1 MPTASCSSWRSR
13 TALRFRT
20 EFGVI
25 DIEPGEVCVIP
36 RGVIFR
42 VELIDGPARA
52 YVCENYGGGF
62 TLPDRGPIG
71 ANCLA
76 NPRDFLTP
84 VAAYEDIEAPHT
96 LIVKWGGELYRTEVA
111 HSPIDV
117 VAWHGNY
124 YPYKYD
130 LRRFSPV
137 GAIAFDHPDPS
148 IFTVM
153 TSPSETPGTAN
164 IDFVIFPERWAVAEN
179 TFRPPW
185 YHRNIMSEFMGLVYG
200 VYDAKPEGF
209 VPGGMSLHNQML
221 PHGPDADAFNHA
233 SNVEL
238 KPVKLTNTLA
248 FMFETRFR
256 QRVTKYAAELD
267 TRQDDYADCWSGLAQ
282 ALQSEQARAG
292 LMKLASLKHGRDGR
306 LVVVSRD
313 LARCA
318 DASAC
323 RADLAGGARRLG
335 RRRAAP
341 HRDRGCARSRAHRAR
356 AVRPGEVRRA
366 AAALARLGRRVGLRE
381 PCGAGAPRAR
391 RRAAGLVLDRSAD
404 VSRRLGRLH
413 RARAIRSRSP
423 TLAWGVDLEAEVGVI
438 CDDVP
443 MGASVAAAARRD
455 PADRDPQRCE
465 LPQPHPGRARE
476 GLRLP
481 AGQGTD
487 RVLARRRDAGRAGRT
502 RGTARSCRCRCS
514 RGSTARRSAGPMRA
528 PT

>member
-1 MPTASCSSWRSR
+1 MNELVSPTIGLSSSLIANYMSGFGNTFETEALPGALPVGRNSPQKVNYGLYAEQLSGSPFTAPQHSNQRSWLYRIRPAVRHTGRFEKVDRKFIR
-13 TALRFRT
+13 TAPEREDSELPIGQLRWGPTPIPNEKLTFVTGLRTMTTAGDCETMAGMGSHVLLVTESMMREHFYDADGELLIVAQENRLRFRT

-25 DIEPGEVCVIP
+25 EIEPGEVCVIP

-42 VELIDGPARA
+42 TELVDGPARA

-84 VAAYEDIEAPHT
+84 VASYEDVDAPHT
-96 LIVKWGGELYRTEVA
+96 LIVKWGGELYRTQLP

-137 GAIAFDHPDPS
+137 GAISFDHPDPS

-221 PHGPDADAFNHA
+221 PHGPDSDAFEHA

-238 KPVKLTNTLA
+238 KPVKLANTLA

-256 QRVTKYAAELD
+256 QRVTRY
-267 TRQDDYADCWSGLAQ
+267 
-282 ALQSEQARAG
+282 
-292 LMKLASLKHGRDGR
+292 
-306 LVVVSRD
+306 
-313 LARCA
+313 
-318 DASAC
+318 
-323 RADLAGGARRLG
+323 
-335 RRRAAP
+335 
-341 HRDRGCARSRAHRAR
+341 
-356 AVRPGEVRRA
+356 
-366 AAALARLGRRVGLRE
+366 
-381 PCGAGAPRAR
+381 
-391 RRAAGLVLDRSAD
+391 AAGLE
-404 VSRRLGRLH
+404 
-413 RARAIRSRSP
+413 
-423 TLAWGVDLEAEVGVI
+423 TLQDNYIDCWT
-438 CDDVP
+438 
-443 MGASVAAAARRD
+443 
-455 PADRDPQRCE
+455 
-465 LPQPHPGRARE
+465 
-476 GLRLP
+476 GLRKNFNP
-481 AGQGTD
+481 NK
-487 RVLARRRDAGRAGRT
+487 RE
-502 RGTARSCRCRCS
+502 
-514 RGSTARRSAGPMRA
+514 P
-528 PT
+528 

>member
-1 MPTASCSSWRSR
+1 MNELVSPTIGRVSSLIANYMSGFGNTFETEALPGALPVGRNSPQKVNYGLYAEQLSGSPFTAPQASNQRSWLYRIRPTVRHTGRFTRIDGGLIRSAPQRESELPIAPLRWGPTPIPAEKLTFVTGLR
-13 TALRFRT
+13 TMTTAGDCETMAGMAAHVLLVTQSMEREHFFNADGELLVVAQQNRLRFRT

-25 DIEPGEVCVIP
+25 EIEPGEVCVIP

-42 VELIDGPARA
+42 VELIDGAARA

-84 VAAYEDIEAPHT
+84 VAAHEDVEAPHR
-96 LIVKWGGELYRTEVA
+96 LVVKWGGELFACELP
-111 HSPIDV
+111 HSPLDV

-130 LRRFSPV
+130 LCRFSPV

-148 IFTVM
+148 IFTVL

-221 PHGPDADAFNHA
+221 PHGPDSDAFNHA

-238 KPVKLTNTLA
+238 RPVKLTNTLA

-256 QRVTKYAAELD
+256 QRVTHYAAALV
-267 TRQDDYADCWSGLAQ
+267 TRQDDYADCWTGLNK
-282 ALQSEQARAG
+282 RFNPN
-292 LMKLASLKHGRDGR
+292 R
-306 LVVVSRD
+306 
-313 LARCA
+313 
-318 DASAC
+318 
-323 RADLAGGARRLG
+323 
-335 RRRAAP
+335 
-341 HRDRGCARSRAHRAR
+341 
-356 AVRPGEVRRA
+356 
-366 AAALARLGRRVGLRE
+366 RE
-381 PCGAGAPRAR
+381 P
-391 RRAAGLVLDRSAD
+391 
-404 VSRRLGRLH
+404 
-413 RARAIRSRSP
+413 
-423 TLAWGVDLEAEVGVI
+423 E
-438 CDDVP
+438 
-443 MGASVAAAARRD
+443 
-455 PADRDPQRCE
+455 
-465 LPQPHPGRARE
+465 
-476 GLRLP
+476 
-481 AGQGTD
+481 
-487 RVLARRRDAGRAGRT
+487 
-502 RGTARSCRCRCS
+502 
-514 RGSTARRSAGPMRA
+514 
-528 PT
+528 